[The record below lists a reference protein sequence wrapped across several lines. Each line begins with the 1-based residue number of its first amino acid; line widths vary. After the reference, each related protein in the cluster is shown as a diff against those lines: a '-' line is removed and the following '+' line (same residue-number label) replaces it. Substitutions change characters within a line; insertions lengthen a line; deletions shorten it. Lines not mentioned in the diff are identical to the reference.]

1 MTTPFCI
8 RKGLC
13 MLSKRLKQV
22 ADMVKKCDVIA
33 DIGTDHGYIPI
44 YLIKKEIAKVA
55 VAADISPGSCKKAQL
70 NIGLSHLSD
79 AIDVRC
85 GNGLEVIENGE
96 KIDAIIIAGMGGLM
110 AISVLESNKD
120 AVEVA
125 KQLVLQP
132 QRDIDKVRRYL
143 HSIGFKITNEKMLV
157 DGDKF
162 YTVINAEKG
171 SEEYTELEY
180 LFGKKLIENKSPVL
194 NEYVEMED
202 NKILKV
208 LENMENK
215 GMKGSEAYEKMYKLH
230 CKYGE
235 VKKCL

>member
-1 MTTPFCI
+1 
-8 RKGLC
+8 

-22 ADMVKKCDVIA
+22 ADMVKKCNMIA

-44 YLIKKEIAKVA
+44 YLIKNGIVKGA
-55 VAADISPGSCKKAQL
+55 VAADISQGSCKKAQL

-79 AIDVRC
+79 VIDVRC
-85 GNGLEVIENGE
+85 GNGLEVIEKGE
-96 KIDAIIIAGMGGLM
+96 KIDTIIIAGMGGLM
-110 AISVLESNKD
+110 AISVLESNRD
-120 AVEVA
+120 AAQGAE
-125 KQLVLQP
+125 QLVLQP

-143 HSIGFKITNEKMLV
+143 HSIGYKITDEKMLV

-171 SEEYTELEY
+171 SEEYSELEY
-180 LFGKKLIENKSPVL
+180 LFGKKLIESRSPVL
-194 NEYVEMED
+194 NEYVEIED

-230 CKYGE
+230 CKYME